1 MNRSR
6 LLPRITAVVATAAL
20 TLIGVAPAQATMP
33 VIDVAALAQLIQTIM
48 YWENQLQPDEV
59 SSRSVEADDDGPDRR
74 AWDAG
79 AAADSRRRPGT
90 TCRPNWT
97 DVASLTSGNPNG
109 YGALTALVTA
119 RLQGVSVLPQ
129 ATLAALTPDQRKL
142 LTDGRN
148 SAAVLQALSQTAYAS
163 TSARFQQ
170 LQSLIQAIGTATDE
184 KAINDLQ
191 GRIQAEQAMLANDEA
206 KLTSLYQA
214 AQADKLVAGAADAR
228 DVDHAARIT
237 SDAACRRVLID
248 NGAHAM
254 RYIPT
259 PLRASRVSPRHVE
272 QVLRR
277 KNG

>member
-6 LLPRITAVVATAAL
+6 LLPRITAVAVTAAL
-20 TLIGVAPAQATMP
+20 TLVGVTPAQATMP
-33 VIDVAALAQLIQTIM
+33 VIDVAALAQLIQTIL
-48 YWENQLQPDEV
+48 YWENQLQGMKDHLNQM
-59 SSRSVEADDDGPDRR
+59 RQ
-74 AWDAG
+74 
-79 AAADSRRRPGT
+79 T
-90 TCRPNWT
+90 TSALTGGRGMQALLPLAPQARNYLPSNWT
-97 DVASLTSGNPNG
+97 DVSSLTSGNPNG

-184 KAINDLQ
+184 KAIADLQ

-214 AQADKLVAGAADAR
+214 AQADRWSQEQRMREMSIAQLGSPQ
-228 DVDHAARIT
+228 T
-237 SDAACRRVLID
+237 LRRVV
-248 NGAHAM
+248 
-254 RYIPT
+254 Y
-259 PLRASRVSPRHVE
+259 
-272 QVLRR
+272 
-277 KNG
+277 

>member
-6 LLPRITAVVATAAL
+6 LLPRITAVLVTAAL
-20 TLIGVAPAQATMP
+20 TVVGMTPAEATMP
-33 VIDVAALAQLIQTIM
+33 VIDVAAIAQLIQTIL
-48 YWENQLQPDEV
+48 YWENQLQGMKDHLNQM
-59 SSRSVEADDDGPDRR
+59 RQ
-74 AWDAG
+74 
-79 AAADSRRRPGT
+79 T
-90 TCRPNWT
+90 TSALTGGRGMQALLPLAPQARNYLPSNWT
-97 DVASLTSGNPNG
+97 DVASLVSGNPNG
-109 YGALTALVTA
+109 YGALTTLVTA

-184 KAINDLQ
+184 KAIADLQ

-214 AQADKLVAGAADAR
+214 AQADR
-228 DVDHAARIT
+228 WSQEQR
-237 SDAACRRVLID
+237 
-248 NGAHAM
+248 M
-254 RYIPT
+254 REMSIAQLGSPAT
-259 PLRASRVSPRHVE
+259 LRAVAY
-272 QVLRR
+272 
-277 KNG
+277 

>member
-6 LLPRITAVVATAAL
+6 LPPRITAVLVTAAL
-20 TLIGVAPAQATMP
+20 TVVGMTPAEATMP
-33 VIDVAALAQLIQTIM
+33 VIDVAAIAQLIQTIL
-48 YWENQLQPDEV
+48 YWENQLQGMKDHLNQM
-59 SSRSVEADDDGPDRR
+59 RQ
-74 AWDAG
+74 
-79 AAADSRRRPGT
+79 T
-90 TCRPNWT
+90 TSALTGGRGMQALLPLAPQARNYLPSNWT
-97 DVASLTSGNPNG
+97 DVASLVSGNPNG
-109 YGALTALVTA
+109 YGALTTLVTA

-184 KAINDLQ
+184 KAIADLQ

-214 AQADKLVAGAADAR
+214 AQADR
-228 DVDHAARIT
+228 WSQEQR
-237 SDAACRRVLID
+237 
-248 NGAHAM
+248 M
-254 RYIPT
+254 REMSIAQLGSPAT
-259 PLRASRVSPRHVE
+259 LRAVAY
-272 QVLRR
+272 
-277 KNG
+277 

>member
-6 LLPRITAVVATAAL
+6 LPPRITAVLVTAAL
-20 TLIGVAPAQATMP
+20 TVVGMTPAEATMP
-33 VIDVAALAQLIQTIM
+33 VIDVAAIAQLIQTIL
-48 YWENQLQPDEV
+48 YWENQLQGMKDHLNQM
-59 SSRSVEADDDGPDRR
+59 RQ
-74 AWDAG
+74 
-79 AAADSRRRPGT
+79 T
-90 TCRPNWT
+90 TSALTGGRGMQALLPLAPQARNYLPSNWT
-97 DVASLTSGNPNG
+97 DVASLVSGNPNG
-109 YGALTALVTA
+109 YGALTTLVTA

-184 KAINDLQ
+184 KAIADLQ

-214 AQADKLVAGAADAR
+214 AQADR
-228 DVDHAARIT
+228 WSQEQR
-237 SDAACRRVLID
+237 
-248 NGAHAM
+248 M
-254 RYIPT
+254 REMSIAQLGSPQT
-259 PLRASRVSPRHVE
+259 LRPV
-272 QVLRR
+272 QY
-277 KNG
+277 

>member
-1 MNRSR
+1 MSRSR
-6 LLPRITAVVATAAL
+6 FLPRITAVAATAAL
-20 TLIGVAPAQATMP
+20 TFVGVSPAQATMP
-33 VIDVAALAQLIQTIM
+33 VIDVAAIAQLIQTIL
-48 YWENQLQPDEV
+48 YWENQLQGMKSHLDQLKQ
-59 SSRSVEADDDGPDRR
+59 
-74 AWDAG
+74 
-79 AAADSRRRPGT
+79 T
-90 TCRPNWT
+90 TSALTGGRGMQALLPLAPQARNYLPSNWT
-97 DVASLTSGNPNG
+97 DVGSLTSGNANG

-184 KAINDLQ
+184 KAIADLQ

-214 AQADKLVAGAADAR
+214 AQADR
-228 DVDHAARIT
+228 WSQEQR
-237 SDAACRRVLID
+237 
-248 NGAHAM
+248 M
-254 RYIPT
+254 REMSIAQLGSPQT
-259 PLRASRVSPRHVE
+259 LRAVSY
-272 QVLRR
+272 
-277 KNG
+277 